1 MPHEPAGEMNA
12 TSGSGHG
19 TVQPH
24 CNAVRAKILCFLLH
38 RGDFSDY
45 FMHLIARLLN
55 IDQLSPLMNTC
66 QSMYTKDAVLYLTP
80 KRWNND
86 QEVRKVVRVMMTMS
100 PRWNICTSNVRSLKL
115 GVVDWRGNTRVVR
128 DDWVRFIVSSGKFP
142 KLTSINLSCCEN
154 ITNASVFAIAKN
166 CPQLVSINL
175 DKCAYISNASVIAI
189 AHECPQLK
197 SISLD
202 LSRSITDTG
211 ITAIA
216 RGCPELR
223 SINLRW
229 STITDAS
236 IVAIARGCSRLRSI
250 NLYRCRQLSDTCVIE
265 IAHRCP
271 RLAFINLNYCKKVT
285 DAGKNALRQ
294 GCPDLDCTTGF
305 VYKRDYRYVYDV
317 YR

>member
-166 CPQLVSINL
+166 CPQLITINL

-189 AHECPQLK
+189 AHE
-197 SISLD
+197 
-202 LSRSITDTG
+202 
-211 ITAIA
+211 
-216 RGCPELR
+216 CPELR

-305 VYKRDYRYVYDV
+305 AYKRDYRYGV
-317 YR
+317 